1 MMIVAGPAVQR
12 CGTAAGQI
20 GQLLGSGDRSHIGP
34 LRSGGRRMGER
45 PHSPTPGVVRCL
57 AANYTGR
64 HCNSPG
70 ARK

>member
-1 MMIVAGPAVQR
+1 MMIDAGPAVPR

-20 GQLLGSGDRSHIGP
+20 AQLPGSGDRSHIGTF
-34 LRSGGRRMGER
+34 RSGGRRIGER
-45 PHSPTPGVVRCL
+45 PHSPAPGVVRCL

-64 HCNSPG
+64 HCSSPR

>member
-1 MMIVAGPAVQR
+1 MMIVAGPAVQW
-12 CGTAAGQI
+12 CGTAAGQT
-20 GQLLGSGDRSHIGP
+20 GQLPGSGDRSHIGTF
-34 LRSGGRRMGER
+34 RSGGRQIGER

-64 HCNSPG
+64 HRNSPR